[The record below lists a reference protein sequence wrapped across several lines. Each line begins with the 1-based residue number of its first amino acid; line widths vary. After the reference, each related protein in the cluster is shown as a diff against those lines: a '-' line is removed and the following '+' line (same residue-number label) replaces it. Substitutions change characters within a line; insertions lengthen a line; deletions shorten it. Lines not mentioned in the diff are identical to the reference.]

1 MKLQMGQKST
11 LVVSDADIARECL
24 TIHDRAFASRPM
36 MAAGRILGFDY
47 TAIAWALYGPLWR
60 DLRKVCTL
68 ELLST
73 RCLETLS
80 HVRDGETAN
89 CIKRLY
95 SVLRL
100 GPEEEVMEFKE
111 LVEESFYVSGLPNLG
126 DVMPVRQGV
135 DVDREKATDFLDVM
149 LSLSDDP
156 QIASL
161 SASTPHRRDIIIK
174 ATLLVI
180 VFAATNTSAMT
191 LEWAL
196 ASLLSNPEA
205 MRKVKE
211 EHDTKIGKERR
222 VEEADIANLPYLQ
235 AIIKDTLRLYPPGP
249 LLVPHESIEDC
260 VVAGF
265 HMPAGTRLLMNAWK
279 IQRDPRWWQQPLK
292 FELERFI
299 GSEVDVKGQHFQL
312 LPFGAGRRAC
322 PGMSRALSVVHLALA
337 RLLHSF
343 DWHLPLGCSSLDM
356 TEVVGL
362 TTPRASPLE
371 ALMEPR
377 LPLELLCKS

>member
-1 MKLQMGQKST
+1 MNIISQ
-11 LVVSDADIARECL
+11 
-24 TIHDRAFASRPM
+24 FW
-36 MAAGRILGFDY
+36 FDE
-47 TAIAWALYGPLWR
+47 R
-60 DLRKVCTL
+60 RQ
-68 ELLST
+68 
-73 RCLETLS
+73 
-80 HVRDGETAN
+80 
-89 CIKRLY
+89 
-95 SVLRL
+95 
-100 GPEEEVMEFKE
+100 
-111 LVEESFYVSGLPNLG
+111 
-126 DVMPVRQGV
+126 VRQGV

-377 LPLELLCKS
+377 LPLELLCEPVMGIRAENDGEFIKSNTLDAREESESEEDGEEDSESKEEGEEDGEKDN